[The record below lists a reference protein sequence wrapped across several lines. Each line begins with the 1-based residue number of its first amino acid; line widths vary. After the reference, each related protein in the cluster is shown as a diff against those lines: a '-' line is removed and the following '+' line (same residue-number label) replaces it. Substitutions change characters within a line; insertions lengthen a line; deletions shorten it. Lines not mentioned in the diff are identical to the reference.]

1 VAKSSGFGGF
11 SPSMARSKGLHLD
24 PEWERLRVWMAARGA
39 LGTSGIAVVVV
50 NEAIGLRGIVATKTF
65 KKGDEVLS
73 VPRNAMILCESRADA
88 SPIREVY
95 APTSSGS
102 VSEACAMVPACVRTA
117 LLLLWLSYSDPEEW
131 TPSFDILPTAKSFA
145 ADGGPLELWSS
156 NEVEACGC
164 LILEAQVA
172 ARQSE
177 LMKLYDEVRLLICF
191 LFRSFSK
198 ATLSQISG

>member
-1 VAKSSGFGGF
+1 
-11 SPSMARSKGLHLD
+11 
-24 PEWERLRVWMAARGA
+24 
-39 LGTSGIAVVVV
+39 
-50 NEAIGLRGIVATKTF
+50 
-65 KKGDEVLS
+65 
-73 VPRNAMILCESRADA
+73 
-88 SPIREVY
+88 
-95 APTSSGS
+95 
-102 VSEACAMVPACVRTA
+102 MVPACVRTA

-177 LMKLYDEVRLLICF
+177 LMKLYDEVRLLIFF